1 MFIYLLLLPIVI
13 YFCSIIFFLLGI
25 KKANYI
31 QNNDKSKKAV
41 SVIVCVRNGELS
53 LPNIL
58 NDLTNQK
65 YNGELE
71 FIIVDDESIDHSSQ
85 VILEYAKNDSRI
97 KYINSKIDKSNL
109 TLKKKALNAGINF
122 ANHEFLLFTDV
133 DCRVPENWV
142 KSMIDNYNINDYI
155 IGYSEV
161 IPNKTIVSKFQSI
174 DFRML
179 MISAFSSTASGYP
192 LASSGQ
198 NQSYKKSLFLSV
210 SGFNEIKNLLQGDDT
225 LFLQICQKRKN
236 IKVAFSMNEKSF
248 IKAKTINNWVEFIR
262 QRMRWSGD
270 ANIMWKYNKY
280 FYLVV
285 ISTFLT
291 NLFIMASIII
301 SFFDNSFLRIS
312 ILMIFI
318 KYILEFLLYFF
329 GSKKIKQPIKYFSF
343 IIWFTI
349 QIPYIVLMGVL
360 SFFAYKMNW
369 KGRPSLL

>member
-31 QNNDKSKKAV
+31 QYNDKSKKAV

-58 NDLTNQK
+58 NDLSNQK
-65 YNGELE
+65 YNGKLE
-71 FIIVDDESIDHSSQ
+71 FIIVDDESIDRSSQ
-85 VILEYAKNDSRI
+85 VILEYAKKDSRI

-109 TLKKKALNAGINF
+109 TLKKKALNVGINF

-142 KSMIDNYNINDYI
+142 KGMIDNYNINDYI

-179 MISAFSSTASGYP
+179 MISAFSSAASGYP

-210 SGFNEIKNLLQGDDT
+210 SGFNEIQNLLQGDDT
-225 LFLQICQKRKN
+225 LFLQICKKRKD

-248 IKAKTINNWVEFIR
+248 IKAKTINNWVDFIR

-301 SFFDNSFLRIS
+301 SFFDNSFLCIS

-318 KYILEFLLYFF
+318 KYLLEFLLYFL
-329 GSKKIKQPIKYFSF
+329 GSKKIKRPIKCFSF
-343 IIWFTI
+343 IIWFVI
-349 QIPYIVLMGVL
+349 QIPYIVLMGFL
-360 SFFAYKMNW
+360 SFSAHKMNW